1 MRECSL
7 PSIPGFVCFGRG
19 CCLAWGWG
27 TLRDFEPQHY
37 ETVNTEASY
46 LCTSQ
51 KFYISKVQRMW
62 VKHPC
67 SEYAVNI
74 VLETGSIFK
83 LPALNLKF
91 SIAIVWRLY
100 RLQKTKFLISI
111 RGEKLHLNSK
121 IHWKTSLFYD
131 SPVSWGGECY
141 GATQPC
147 RTSFH
152 LTHGIVHCILMC
164 LWNASPQLE
173 HPSHSTLVMV
183 AALQLNAMPGVPA

>member
-1 MRECSL
+1 M
-7 PSIPGFVCFGRG
+7 PGGEE
-19 CCLAWGWG
+19 
-27 TLRDFEPQHY
+27 LRDFEPQHY

-164 LWNASPQLE
+164 L
-173 HPSHSTLVMV
+173 
-183 AALQLNAMPGVPA
+183 